1 MPQILDL
8 GEQGIHE
15 LPDDATPEEIQA
27 ISDSLTRPQK
37 TVNPNRPQLESE
49 MKSLRS
55 SRKLSDLTESALG
68 YGVDSATDFGRKLF
82 NLPNNLINAASG
94 AVGGPRLVNNFNGLD
109 LSGGLTENLR
119 IPLQAAEQAL
129 NIPGALTQE
138 QGGVTGALQSIEG
151 TASGLTDPNMLVTL
165 PAFAS
170 GAGTLGTV
178 GRGLMTADMARHVP
192 EAHARANEVFN
203 DPNAT
208 QADKVRAG
216 VDALTADAM
225 FAGVAGQIRSPGPML
240 KVPEKGALTGRQ
252 QDLAAAGGKP
262 IRELSVPVP
271 RDPFLQPGIP
281 ELADAALRE
290 AQQRIIDPVNERPA
304 FGELQ
309 RAMNPPKIE
318 PISAITGGK
327 EASSQLE
334 RKPELKY
341 QFRTPEEGIDSIK
354 STENLQLKKPDGTQ
368 RHEIFPDESPKSP
381 VWGIEEKLQQRDLK
395 GAVEQLLGQ
404 PSKIQRKVVDA
415 VNDVNRKGVSL
426 DAAERTIFNELWD
439 KVYQESL
446 KKGDSNATKNR
457 PKPEVS
463 PVKYPKADVG
473 ELPTETGGGDLS
485 VKGVAGAEAKK
496 IADDLGLGFERDFMG
511 QWGFKVRD
519 AQGKDVGSFSIKSG
533 STPEAIKAKAESKLK
548 EFEGSPA
555 LGEAPVK
562 ETKPTPESII
572 SRKRGETTLE
582 DIDSIS
588 NLDSQR
594 LFTEKDQTGQVKYP
608 PQYDAVFAGIKMGS
622 EAIKNLSDSVEKYGK
637 ETMALMKEAF
647 SKEKPPTPERM
658 AELSLE
664 MQGAQ
669 SKQMW
674 ASAALEGAKKEG
686 GNYKTA
692 IEIATKRGE
701 LPEFAKEKTAEK
713 PADIITRLESLK
725 VNPKE
730 GLPAGQVFT
739 LPHPDAIKVIG
750 KQTWNSAIDVA
761 IASLKAGK
769 AIGKAIDDA
778 IVYLRRQVSGWD
790 ESKIRANLNSII
802 EKESPAVR
810 IPAGPGAGSPPRP
823 PTGTGTPASGT
834 PSRSP
839 VTLDDVY
846 KRFEPNPTTKT
857 PIKEKVSKVVES
869 LRTGFSSK
877 FRPLNKL
884 AEDIADMYGRKTK
897 DVAGIFEQLKGSQGK
912 AEADIYRFDQDVSKA
927 VKGHEKD
934 FNAYLF
940 LKRTLDRLNQDAADK
955 AAGKPVRRAVS
966 NYTIPEVQEKLNLLE
981 NQLGPDSLAK
991 VKSASDQ
998 FQNYMDEAL
1007 RLQVESGR
1015 MSTEVYQSIK
1025 DGNSFYAPFKLL
1037 KYIEES
1043 SRPEGSGARIDTMA
1057 DFTKAMEGIEDA
1069 DFKLADM
1076 LASGRSSIAMSR
1088 ILADK
1093 NMAMRHLSELAAFD
1107 TQGAYI
1113 KKLGPKQDAPTG
1125 TQAVNVL
1132 ENGEQQRYAVNK
1144 DVAGAVQIYGSE
1156 GASLFARALSASSI
1170 PFRAGATAL
1179 NLPFQISNLLADLPR
1194 QALVSKYGINS
1205 AANLVRY
1212 PYSFIEGLYSSIAG
1226 DVFGHN
1232 TKLFQDFL
1240 DSGVAGTTIQQYL
1253 TPESFR
1259 FKEPNN
1265 ISKSKKLASTVLN
1278 TIPHFANAIEQTSK
1292 IVGVGNAMR
1301 THGVTSGKELARQI
1315 PEAIT
1320 ELRRFSGSPDF
1331 GRIGS
1336 AAESARLNLL
1346 YMFLNARI
1354 QGSVADVGRLSGR
1367 DGGKTA
1373 AATWA
1378 KIGLPVGMATA
1389 YLYYLNNSDEYKD
1402 DFAKRPAQEKQ
1413 NYWLIPKD
1421 KFITTE
1427 DGEKIR
1433 DFWRVPK
1440 REISKWVANA
1450 TESALDFAHEK
1461 DAQAASRF
1469 GKSMLQDIFPVNIQG
1484 NTFKESGESVM
1495 SGLNPVIKAP
1505 LEFYSGR
1512 DFYRHRDLIPDTMR
1526 KASPE
1531 EQYTART
1538 SDAFKKLAV
1547 AMPDVL
1553 PEGLRSPIVLEN
1565 LTRNLTAGLFTQFLP
1580 RKPVE
1585 GRTALENQ
1593 PLLQRFQALPYTD
1606 NEQFKE
1612 QMSNLERAGA
1622 DELLKRHRIA
1632 VKVMDDN
1639 PKDSL
1644 ESLASKVPKDPAII
1658 KHLADLYVAKQNGAT
1673 AQDRQIISLPVK
1685 QRAQYVAD
1693 QLKSMSPENKN
1704 AKILDLARKRI
1715 LTEAVLQEM
1724 PDEFK

>member
-15 LPDDATPEEIQA
+15 LPDDATPEEIQSIA
-27 ISDSLTRPQK
+27 DSLDKSPRSREQMVDRFGNFQSGETPETQFVAPPPTSRVERAAFDLAKSYQDPNTGVLRKSFNTASLPFGLAGQVLNAGVSDIGASIGTTLAGEPELAANQGGNLFEFFRPGAGLPG
-37 TVNPNRPQLESE
+37 NERLPQQQV
-49 MKSLRS
+49 
-55 SRKLSDLTESALG
+55 LSDVSKTHP
-68 YGVDSATDFGRKLF
+68 VIAT
-82 NLPNNLINAASG
+82 
-94 AVGGPRLVNNFNGLD
+94 GGKIA
-109 LSGGLTENLR
+109 GGLVEST
-119 IPLQAAEQAL
+119 PMMAAGL
-129 NIPGALTQE
+129 PT
-138 QGGVTGALQSIEG
+138 GVLGK
-151 TASGLTDPNMLVTL
+151 LV
-165 PAFAS
+165 A
-170 GAGTLGTV
+170 AGF
-178 GRGLMTADMARHVP
+178 TADMIHGAG
-192 EAHARANEVFN
+192 EA
-203 DPNAT
+203 AT
-208 QADKVRAG
+208 VLGDEMGKPKSERDMDKIT
-216 VDALTADAM
+216 TAIATM
-225 FAGVAGQIRSPGPML
+225 AQSTAFAPTMAAHQI
-240 KVPEKGALTGRQ
+240 
-252 QDLAAAGGKP
+252 GKP
-262 IRELSVPVP
+262 IGEKISPRSEAIKELSKSLMDEPIERRKSASQTPIRQLSVPVP

-290 AQQRIIDPVNERPA
+290 AQGGRILAPGQEPA
-304 FGELQ
+304 LLQLRRELGGQ
-309 RAMNPPKIE
+309 LVQPANQ
-318 PISAITGGK
+318 AITGD
-327 EASSQLE
+327 
-334 RKPELKY
+334 R
-341 QFRTPEEGIDSIK
+341 
-354 STENLQLKKPDGTQ
+354 
-368 RHEIFPDESPKSP
+368 
-381 VWGIEEKLQQRDLK
+381 
-395 GAVEQLLGQ
+395 
-404 PSKIQRKVVDA
+404 
-415 VNDVNRKGVSL
+415 
-426 DAAERTIFNELWD
+426 IFNETSGGAPGG
-439 KVYQESL
+439 KISFAAPAQA
-446 KKGDSNATKNR
+446 NAIPNALQSAFENAWGGAVQTPDLVNSVLSVINNKNR
-457 PKPEVS
+457 VELEKMRNDLSGPNSQFPGMGTRSQANDMVRLIDDRLKELSATEKKPFTSNELEAIRKIVS
-463 PVKYPKADVG
+463 KTEQAPVKPVMPEPLVTDLGQKRITEG
-473 ELPTETGGGDLS
+473 TKQLPPPSSGDLS
-485 VKGVAGAEAKK
+485 VKGGAGAEAKK
-496 IADDLGLGFERDFMG
+496 ITPEVDSFIKEYSSPESKISNASNDPAQMTTQKAGMAAKTISDLDALLEINNKNREFLKEFRAKRESGAAISQEEMNKYFSIG
-511 QWGFKVRD
+511 QRIQFPREVIET
-519 AQGKDVGSFSIKSG
+519 ATDVGSW
-533 STPEAIKAKAESKLK
+533 
-548 EFEGSPA
+548 
-555 LGEAPVK
+555 
-562 ETKPTPESII
+562 
-572 SRKRGETTLE
+572 
-582 DIDSIS
+582 
-588 NLDSQR
+588 
-594 LFTEKDQTGQVKYP
+594 
-608 PQYDAVFAGIKMGS
+608 S
-622 EAIKNLSDSVEKYGK
+622 EANQTAKDRPLGDRPLDWKKNPEVEKW
-637 ETMALMKEAF
+637 LQDH
-647 SKEKPPTPERM
+647 SKELGIEMPEKELASSLSSKEIPTHEIDIPPTHTEVKSLVS
-658 AELSLE
+658 ELQSEFPNGMGVEVVKNYHELPDSLHQVAYK
-664 MQGAQ
+664 QGAQ
-669 SKQMW
+669 PQQIN
-674 ASAALEGAKKEG
+674 GAVHNGKVYLVADNLSSLAEARQIWLHEQAGHMATDKILGPKLDSFMKSVAESFSDHELMNDTRSRYTKADDVRLGREFVARLSENPKEAPGVWNKIVADFRAFLRDIGWVKKVSE
-686 GNYKTA
+686 ND
-692 IEIATKRGE
+692 IQV
-701 LPEFAKEKTAEK
+701 LLAKAV
-713 PADIITRLESLK
+713 ESLK
-725 VNPKE
+725 AE
-730 GLPAGQVFT
+730 GSKS
-739 LPHPDAIKVIG
+739 D
-750 KQTWNSAIDVA
+750 SS
-761 IASLKAGK
+761 SLSVK
-769 AIGKAIDDA
+769 
-778 IVYLRRQVSGWD
+778 
-790 ESKIRANLNSII
+790 ESKPLRSS
-802 EKESPAVR
+802 KEIALQSPAVR

-834 PSRSP
+834 PSRGP

-846 KRFEPNPTTKT
+846 NRFEPNPTTKT

-912 AEADIYRFDQDVSKA
+912 AEADIYRFDQDVSKT

-955 AAGKPVRRAVS
+955 SAGKPVRRAVS
-966 NYTIPEVQEKLNLLE
+966 SYTIPEVQAKLNLLE
-981 NQLGPDSLAK
+981 SQLGPDSLAK

-1113 KKLGPKQDAPTG
+1113 KKLGPKQDAPIG
-1125 TQAVNVL
+1125 TEVVNVL

-1253 TPESFR
+1253 TPESFK

-1336 AAESARLNLL
+1336 AVESARLNLL

-1378 KIGLPVGMATA
+1378 KIGLPIGMATA

-1433 DFWRVPK
+1433 DFWRIPK

-1547 AMPDVL
+1547 AMPGVL

-1585 GRTALENQ
+1585 RRVLGCSSRQTISTGAASVA
-1593 PLLQRFQALPYTD
+1593 FDLP
-1606 NEQFKE
+1606 
-1612 QMSNLERAGA
+1612 A
-1622 DELLKRHRIA
+1622 
-1632 VKVMDDN
+1632 
-1639 PKDSL
+1639 
-1644 ESLASKVPKDPAII
+1644 PAT
-1658 KHLADLYVAKQNGAT
+1658 GT
-1673 AQDRQIISLPVK
+1673 
-1685 QRAQYVAD
+1685 
-1693 QLKSMSPENKN
+1693 
-1704 AKILDLARKRI
+1704 
-1715 LTEAVLQEM
+1715 
-1724 PDEFK
+1724 